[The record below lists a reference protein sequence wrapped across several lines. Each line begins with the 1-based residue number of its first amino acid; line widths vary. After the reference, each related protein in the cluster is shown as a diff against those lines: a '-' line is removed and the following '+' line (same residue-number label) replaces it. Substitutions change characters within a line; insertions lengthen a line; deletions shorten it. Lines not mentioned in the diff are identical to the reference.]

1 MDEIFIFTDLNREI
15 MEQSAQEFMER
26 MMEKDENI
34 TMSEIM
40 VEFAKIHVKSA
51 LASAH
56 NAAIFEMDGRCW
68 SNLYNR
74 KFILESYPDNKIK

>member
-1 MDEIFIFTDLNREI
+1 
-15 MEQSAQEFMER
+15 MEKSAQEFMER
-26 MMEKDENI
+26 MLADNKDI

-40 VEFAKIHVKSA
+40 IEFAKVHVKSA

-56 NAAIFEMDGRCW
+56 NAAIYEMDGRCW

-74 KFILESYPDNKIK
+74 KFILESYSDNRIK

>member
-1 MDEIFIFTDLNREI
+1 MDRNAKEFMDE
-15 MEQSAQEFMER
+15 
-26 MMEKDENI
+26 MMVNNPSI

>member
-1 MDEIFIFTDLNREI
+1 MDRDAKEFIGE
-15 MEQSAQEFMER
+15 
-26 MMEKDENI
+26 MMLDNPNI

-40 VEFAKIHVKSA
+40 IEFAKIHVKSA

-56 NAAIFEMDGRCW
+56 NAAVFEMDGRCW

-74 KFILESYPDNKIK
+74 KFILESYPEDRIK